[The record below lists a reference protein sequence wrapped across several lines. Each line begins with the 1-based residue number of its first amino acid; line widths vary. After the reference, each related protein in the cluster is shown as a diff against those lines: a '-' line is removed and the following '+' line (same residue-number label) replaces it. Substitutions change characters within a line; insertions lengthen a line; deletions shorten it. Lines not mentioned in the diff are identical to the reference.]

1 MVYLQLMTEQKVDRM
16 PEEPLDA
23 TGNAK
28 ARQRLIEAALRVFAE
43 KGYDR
48 TLSRDIAAVAGVSPA
63 AINYYFGGK
72 DGLYEAVY
80 REAHKGLVTL
90 GQIEA
95 ILNAGKAPAESLR
108 DLIQLLI
115 RSLLST
121 TNCKCYLQLVT
132 REMTAPT
139 PALDAYIQE
148 EFLPKIEGMRKIVAP
163 VAGLPAEHSIVAV
176 CTASV
181 LAQCAFIFQNH
192 RTLPILF
199 SDLTLTPECAET
211 ISEQIFDFSL
221 AGIQALAAKAKE
233 EQE

>member
-1 MVYLQLMTEQKVDRM
+1 MTQQKMDRIAEDS
-16 PEEPLDA
+16 PSAAE
-23 TGNAK
+23 NAK
-28 ARQRLIEAALRVFAE
+28 ARQRLIEAALQVFAE

-80 REAHKGLVTL
+80 REANKELVTL

-95 ILNAGKAPAESLR
+95 ILSAGKPPAESLR
-108 DLIQLLI
+108 DLIRLLI
-115 RSLLST
+115 HSLLSSKS
-121 TNCKCYLQLVT
+121 CKCYLQLVT

-139 PALDAYIQE
+139 PALDSYIHE
-148 EFLPKIEGMRKIVAP
+148 EFQPKVEGMRKIVAAVADFP
-163 VAGLPAEHSIVAV
+163 VEHPVVAA

-181 LAQCAFIFQNH
+181 LAQCAFLFQNH
-192 RTLPILF
+192 RALTILF
-199 SDLTLTPECAET
+199 PDLILTPEHTEV
-211 ISEQIFDFSL
+211 ISEHIFVFTL

-233 EQE
+233 V

>member
-1 MVYLQLMTEQKVDRM
+1 MTEQKLDRTF
-16 PEEPLDA
+16 EDSRSAAE
-23 TGNAK
+23 NAK

-72 DGLYEAVY
+72 EGLYKAVY
-80 REAHKGLVTL
+80 GEAHKGLVTL

-95 ILNAGKAPAESLR
+95 ILNAGKSPSESLR

-148 EFLPKIEGMRKIVAP
+148 EFRPKIEGMRKIVASA
-163 VAGLPAEHSIVAV
+163 AGLPVGHPTVAA

-181 LAQCAFIFQNH
+181 LAQCAFLFQNH
-192 RTLPILF
+192 RTLPVLF
-199 SDLTLTPECAET
+199 SDLALTPECAEA
-211 ISEQIFDFSL
+211 IAEHIFDFSM
-221 AGIQALAAKAKE
+221 AGIQALADKANKE
-233 EQE
+233 KP